1 MSKKNASFTDSDKAK
16 IYRRDRATCCFSGA
30 NLWLL
35 DAPLR
40 TGWQSDW
47 ADHRK
52 PVSRGGKA
60 DWEDNGACASHTY
73 NMKKRN
79 NSADTAYL
87 FESGHPTA
95 QYYSLFGS
103 PPANIVERL
112 QRLSN
117 LHESDWYFNRAI
129 TWIFEALDFIWWQPD
144 YKRKDEY
151 WFDAAFKKL
160 SKYRKILQTNPSLL
174 SFEDR
179 GIIKDPSE
187 TQKILLSIRNCDRS
201 DSMKEIILQLSPGY
215 SKNSDAWWEYFYP
228 EDHNLETPAEM
239 NSHRGKAYRKALEI
253 KDQLDAE
260 TFACIQYDHQIRFDS
275 I

>member
-1 MSKKNASFTDSDKAK
+1 MSKKNTSFTDSDKAK
-16 IYRRDRATCCFSGA
+16 IYVRDRATCCFSGA

-40 TGWQSDW
+40 VGWQPDW

-79 NSADTAYL
+79 NSADTTYL

-95 QYYSLFGS
+95 LYYRLFGS
-103 PPANIVERL
+103 PPAHVTERL

-144 YKRKDEY
+144 YTRTDEH

-160 SKYRKILQTNPSLL
+160 SKYRKIL
-174 SFEDR
+174 
-179 GIIKDPSE
+179 
-187 TQKILLSIRNCDRS
+187 LSIRNCDSS
-201 DSMKEIILQLSPGY
+201 DSMKEWVLQLSLGY
-215 SKNSDAWWEYFYP
+215 SKNSDAWWEYFHP
-228 EDHNLETPAEM
+228 EDHDLKTPADM
-239 NSHRGKAYRKALEI
+239 DSHRRKAYRRALKI
-253 KDQLDAE
+253 KDQLDSE
-260 TFACIQYDHQIRFDS
+260 TFACIQTDHQIRFPS
-275 I
+275 N